1 MSFGSKTTK
10 PGRNDAC
17 YCGSGKKYK
26 KCHGSPATQHKI
38 QIPFPDL
45 DLLAGQTLAQEKQ
58 REKQQGLGCPII
70 STTTAGRRFVAVGS
84 RLHASDR
91 WKTFHDFLF
100 DYVRQKFGWEW
111 MKAESQKPEPR
122 HPLVVHFERV
132 IEARKA
138 ACETG
143 PQVKQRVATGIEAFL
158 LDLAYSL
165 YLLEHNAK
173 IQTTLLDRMRRRDHH
188 DGSFY
193 AAFYE
198 TFIAGVLIR
207 AGYSLEFE
215 NEDDPTETHCE
226 FTATCIRSGRKF
238 SVEAK
243 RRIEGKAHLDVG
255 NQLRDSLRKKA
266 DHDRLVF
273 IEVNVDRSMY
283 EDRQA
288 LIDDLVKVLDSRE
301 ALTYDRKA
309 LPPAYVIVTNSPY
322 LYHPNDSIT
331 RWFGAHGYKIPDLKV
346 KAQFADL
353 KEMIASRDKHREVLD
368 LMESFNNHLAVPST
382 FDGEIPEFAFGDVSK
397 GMSRLII
404 GNTYNLGDSENP
416 VPGVLR
422 HASVIEDEKSAFC
435 VLEVPG
441 EGNKIYKFELTDAE
455 ITAYRSHPETFFGK
469 YDEKSKKQLRD
480 PLDLYDWL
488 HKSYSSASKEQLL
501 KNLQHASDIEEL
513 KHLSQEELVSIFCQ
527 RTVYGFLQIVEPNR
541 KSKGDQTSQTMEVGS

>member
-1 MSFGSKTTK
+1 MALASNVGN
-10 PGRNDAC
+10 PGRNDPC
-17 YCGSGKKYK
+17 SCGSGKKYK
-26 KCHGSPATQHKI
+26 KCHGSPTGHIK
-38 QIPFPDL
+38 PK
-45 DLLAGQTLAQEKQ
+45 LAPQGLEVLAAQALAKEKQ
-58 REKQQGLGCPII
+58 REQQQGLGRPII
-70 STTTAGRRFVAVGS
+70 SITSAGRRFVAVGAK
-84 RLHASDR
+84 LLASDR

-100 DYVRQKFGWEW
+100 DYVREKFDRDWLNSESR
-111 MKAESQKPEPR
+111 KAEPR
-122 HPLVVHFERV
+122 HPLVVHLERA

-138 ACETG
+138 SGESRTG
-143 PQVKQRVATGIEAFL
+143 VKPRAATGTEAFL

-173 IQTTLLDRMRRRDHH
+173 IQTTLLGRMRTRDHH

-198 TFIAGVLIR
+198 TFVAGVLIR
-207 AGYSLEFE
+207 AGYSIEFE

-226 FTATCIRSGRKF
+226 FTATCVRSGKRF

-243 RRIEGKAHLDVG
+243 WRIEGKPHLDIG

-283 EDRQA
+283 GEDRQA
-288 LIDDLVKVLDSRE
+288 LIDALVKVLDSRE
-301 ALTYDRKA
+301 ALTYDRKP
-309 LPPAYVIVTNSPY
+309 LPSAYVIVTNSPY

-331 RWFGAHGYKIPDLKV
+331 RWFGAHGYRISDLKV
-346 KAQFADL
+346 GAQFADL

-368 LMESFNNHLAVPST
+368 LMEFFANRLAVPST
-382 FDGEIPEFAFGDVSK
+382 FDGEIPEFAFGDLSE
-397 GMSRLII
+397 GMPRLII

-416 VPGVLR
+416 VAGVLR
-422 HASVIEDEKSAFC
+422 HADVIENEKSAFC

-441 EGNKIYKFELTDAE
+441 EEDKIYKFELTDAE
-455 ITAYRSHPETFFGK
+455 LAAYRNHPETFFGK

-488 HKSYSSASKEQLL
+488 HKGYSSASKEQLL
-501 KNLQHASDIEEL
+501 KLLKDAPDIEDL
-513 KHLSQEELVSIFCQ
+513 KRLSQKELASIFCE
-527 RTVYGFLQIVEPNR
+527 RTAYGFLQTVEAPSHP
-541 KSKGDQTSQTMEVGS
+541 KV